1 MKRAMTTV
9 LAVGLAGGLGLA
21 SVALAQDYTLYG
33 SVRAGLIGT
42 DPETGG
48 STWDIGAQDS
58 TGDRLWSRIGVRAS
72 YDLGNGM
79 SSGLHIER
87 RLDNLRVR
95 HQNVW
100 LGWEGAGRLTF
111 GQQSSAYDSTIS
123 WDGSYFLGGK
133 FKNGPGRQ
141 TGIKFASDLGGPF
154 NVQVMALDDNSNDN
168 GSGDGLDAY
177 QVAASMALG
186 DVATLSAAYSDVDGD
201 TGSDHMGLAVKGSM
215 AGLSWMAGYE
225 NGDSND
231 NDKANDTDSFG
242 VHVGYTM
249 GNGGTLYGQYA
260 SLGLD
265 KKKGLGGGD
274 RDGNSL
280 LLGYSHSLGTNTTFI
295 AEYRM
300 DDVKND
306 RGNDADVNVTALAL
320 KVDF

>member
-9 LAVGLAGGLGLA
+9 LAVGLVGGLGLA
-21 SVALAQDYTLYG
+21 SVASAQDYTLYG
-33 SVRAGLIGT
+33 SVRAGLYGT
-42 DPETGG
+42 DPKTGDD
-48 STWDIGAQDS
+48 TWDIGAQDS
-58 TGDRLWSRIGVRAS
+58 TGDRLFSRIGVRAS

-87 RLDNLRVR
+87 RLDSLGVR

-133 FKNGPGRQ
+133 FKNGPARQ

-154 NVQVMALDDNSNDN
+154 NVQVMALDDNSIEER
-168 GSGDGLDAY
+168 SGDGLDAY

-186 DVATLSAAYSDVDGD
+186 DVVTLSAAYSDVDGD
-201 TGSDHMGLAVKGSM
+201 KGSDHMGLAAKGSM

-249 GNGGTLYGQYA
+249 GNGTLYGQYA
-260 SLGLD
+260 SLD
-265 KKKGLGGGD
+265 KKGLKKGGD
-274 RDGNSL
+274 RDGDSL

-306 RGNDADVNVTALAL
+306 KGDDADLNVTALAL

>member
-21 SVALAQDYTLYG
+21 SVASAQDYTLYG
-33 SVRAGLIGT
+33 SVRAGLYGT
-42 DPETGG
+42 DPETGD

-111 GQQSSAYDSTIS
+111 GQQSSAYDDAIT
-123 WDGSYFLGGK
+123 WDGAYFLGGQASQ
-133 FKNGPGRQ
+133 GAGSRVS
-141 TGIKFASDLGGPF
+141 GIKFASDLGGPF
-154 NVQVMALDDNSNDN
+154 SFRIMLRDD
-168 GSGDGLDAY
+168 GSAVPMTGAGDGLDEY

-186 DVATLSAAYSDVDGD
+186 DMATISAAFIERDDNYP
-201 TGSDHMGLAVKGSM
+201 GSTDFMGIAARGSM

-225 NGDSND
+225 NGD
-231 NDKANDTDSFG
+231 AGAQDTDSFG
-242 VHVGYTM
+242 VFLSYAI
-249 GNGGTLYGQYA
+249 GNGSLYTEYEDTDA
-260 SLGLD
+260 AMD
-265 KKKGLGGGD
+265 ND
-274 RDGNSL
+274 YL
-280 LLGYSHSLGTNTTFI
+280 LLGYSHSLGTNTTLI
-295 AEYRM
+295 AEYM
-300 DDVKND
+300 TPDTGPNL
-306 RGNDADVNVTALAL
+306 TAIAL